1 MATMKRGSISL
12 TFYEQLLHAHIPK
25 AQKDNQVISV
35 FFHFLGSACIR
46 AVHKML
52 VKTTPE
58 EKGERERE
66 RELEQMQK
74 TNIFNYNFK
83 VFKI

>member
-1 MATMKRGSISL
+1 
-12 TFYEQLLHAHIPK
+12 
-25 AQKDNQVISV
+25 
-35 FFHFLGSACIR
+35 
-46 AVHKML
+46 ML